1 MKIAALYARVSSTKQ
16 QLNENIL
23 SQLVAIEEY
32 ARQHDYQ
39 ISPPHIYKDD
49 GYSGARLDRPALD
62 RLRDAVAQGEVEAV
76 LILSPDR
83 LARNFAYQYIVVEE
97 FERAGCE
104 VVFTNHGF
112 GTSPA
117 ERMLQEMT
125 GVFAE
130 YERAQIT
137 ERCRRGRLHRAR
149 QGQLWMKEGPYGYTY
164 LPRTENCPGKLVINE
179 AEAEVVRMIF
189 RLLID
194 EQLST
199 YQINERL
206 YASGIRTR
214 RGRERWCDG
223 TIINLLRNPVYT
235 GTYCYNKK
243 QYVPAKRRNLPGG
256 APPRKHN
263 SSRIARPKED
273 WVAIEVPAI
282 IDRET
287 WEQAREQ
294 LQRNKERAP
303 RNNKKHDYL
312 LKGLLVCGCCQLRM
326 LGHAGDPIRRK
337 RRYLCSHKESHHS
350 GPTICPNRTV
360 QADTIEELVW
370 RSVSELLRTPQVL
383 IEQYNQRQE
392 PGYGTP
398 EEQEQQRLKRRLSAL
413 QREGQRLIDAYQS
426 GVIDLGDL
434 KERRERITEEC
445 RRLDERLSSLRQQQ
459 QEQQRQAALATTVE
473 EFCRNISTALD
484 NPSFET
490 KQKILRLVVDR
501 VEFVED
507 QITIKH
513 VIPISD
519 VRLQRDQLS
528 PGTPIFSFLCYHVA
542 LGIPPLRPAYQLMHI
557 MQPLYRNV
565 AAPGPCC
572 LARFRGLP
580 VSVMP
585 N

>member
-16 QLNENIL
+16 QLNETIA
-23 SQLVAIEEY
+23 SQVAAVQDY
-32 ARQHDYQ
+32 AQQHDYQ
-39 ISPPHIYKDD
+39 ISPPHIYQDD

-83 LARNFAYQYIVVEE
+83 LARQFAYQYIVIEE

-104 VVFTNHGF
+104 VIFTAHPF

-164 LPRTENCPGKLVINE
+164 APRTEHCPGKLVINE
-179 AEAEVVRMIF
+179 AEAEVVRLIF

-206 YASGIRTR
+206 YQAGLRTR
-214 RGRERWCDG
+214 HGKERWGDG
-223 TIINLLRNPVYT
+223 TLINLLRNPVYT
-235 GTYCYNKK
+235 GTYYYNKRLH
-243 QYVPAKRRNLPGG
+243 VPAKRRNMPGE

-263 SSRIARPKED
+263 SSRVTRPREEWIA
-273 WVAIEVPAI
+273 ISVPAI
-282 IDRET
+282 IDQAT
-287 WEQAREQ
+287 WQQAREQ

-303 RNNKKHDYL
+303 RNNKKHEYL
-312 LKGLLVCGCCQLRM
+312 LKGLLVCGHCHLRM
-326 LGHAGDPIRRK
+326 LGHAGDPHKRQ
-337 RRYLCSHKESHHS
+337 RRYLCSHKESHHAGIS
-350 GPTICPNRTV
+350 RCPNRTV
-360 QADTIEELVW
+360 QAETIENLVW
-370 RSVSELLRTPQVL
+370 HSVRELLRDPQL
-383 IEQYNQRQE
+383 LLAQYQQRQE

-398 EEQEQQRLKRRLSAL
+398 EQQEQQRLKRRIVAL
-413 QREGQRLIDAYQS
+413 EREGQRLLDAYQS
-426 GVIDLGDL
+426 EVIELAEL
-434 KERRERITEEC
+434 KERRDRLVEEC
-445 RRLDERLSSLRQQQ
+445 RRLAERETALKQQQ
-459 QEQQRQAALATTVE
+459 IEQQRQATVATTVE
-473 EFCRNISTALD
+473 EFCRTLSDALD
-484 NPSFET
+484 HPTFET
-490 KQKILRLVVDR
+490 KQKILRLVVER

-513 VIPISD
+513 VIPISN
-519 VRLQRDQLS
+519 VRLQRDQHVNE
-528 PGTPIFSFLCYHVA
+528 TPA
-542 LGIPPLRPAYQLMHI
+542 
-557 MQPLYRNV
+557 
-565 AAPGPCC
+565 
-572 LARFRGLP
+572 
-580 VSVMP
+580 
-585 N
+585 

>member
-16 QLNENIL
+16 QLNENIA
-23 SQLVAIEEY
+23 SQIAAIQEY
-32 ARQHDYQ
+32 AQLHDYQ
-39 ISPPHIYKDD
+39 ISPHHIYKDD
-49 GYSGARLDRPALD
+49 GYSGTRLDRPALD

-83 LARNFAYQYIVVEE
+83 LARHFAYQYIVVEE

-104 VVFTNHGF
+104 VLFTSHSF

-117 ERMLQEMT
+117 ERMLQEVT

-130 YERAQIT
+130 YERALIT

-149 QGQLWMKEGPYGYTY
+149 QGQVWMKEGPYGYTY

-189 RLLID
+189 RWLID
-194 EQLST
+194 EQIST

-206 YASGIRTR
+206 HESGVRTR
-214 RGRERWCDG
+214 RGKERWCDG

-235 GTYCYNKK
+235 GTYCYNKRLH
-243 QYVPAKRRNLPGG
+243 VPAKRRNMPGN

-263 SSRIARPKED
+263 SSRVTRPREE
-273 WVAIEVPAI
+273 WIPIEVPAI
-282 IDRET
+282 IDQET

-294 LQRNKERAP
+294 LRRNKERAP
-303 RNNKKHDYL
+303 RNNKKHNYL

-326 LGHAGDPIRRK
+326 LGHAGDPAKRK
-337 RRYLCSHKESHHS
+337 RRYLCSHKESHHA
-350 GPTICPNRTV
+350 GPKTCPNRTV
-360 QADTIEELVW
+360 LAETIEELVW
-370 RSVSELLRTPQVL
+370 QSVSKLLRDPQVL
-383 IEQYNQRQE
+383 IEQYNQRQ
-392 PGYGTP
+392 GLNYGTP
-398 EEQEQQRLKRRLSAL
+398 EQQEKQRLKRRRSAL
-413 QREGQRLIDAYQS
+413 QRESQRLIDAYQS
-426 GVIDLGDL
+426 GVIELGDL

-445 RRLDERLSSLRQQQ
+445 RRLDERLISLRQQQ
-459 QEQQRQAALATTVE
+459 QEQQRQATLATTVE
-473 EFCRNISTALD
+473 EFCRNISAALD

-490 KQKILRLVVDR
+490 KQKVLRLVVER

-519 VRLQRDQLS
+519 VRLQRHQH
-528 PGTPIFSFLCYHVA
+528 PGKI
-542 LGIPPLRPAYQLMHI
+542 IR
-557 MQPLYRNV
+557 
-565 AAPGPCC
+565 
-572 LARFRGLP
+572 
-580 VSVMP
+580 
-585 N
+585 